1 MAPKI
6 GLFFGSSTGAGERV
20 ATLIKQIIEQ
30 EGVAEVEVA
39 VVTADNVKVLENYE
53 YQIWGCST
61 WNIGELQ
68 DDWAI
73 RYPELDSV
81 NLKGK
86 KIAMYGPGDQFGY
99 SNSFVDAI
107 GILMEKAVQRG
118 AEPIGFWPVDDS
130 YEFEFSRGVVENTF
144 MGLAVDEDNQADKTE
159 QRVVD
164 WTYWV
169 MEDMGL
175 YDPAK
180 AEAAAAAD

>member
-20 ATLIKQIIEQ
+20 AGLIKQIVEQ
-30 EGVAEVEVA
+30 IGAAEVDVIVITSEGPKA
-39 VVTADNVKVLENYE
+39 LEGYE

-86 KIAMYGPGDQFGY
+86 KIAIYGPGDQFGY
-99 SNSFVDAI
+99 SNSYADAL
-107 GILMEKAVQRG
+107 GILMDKAVQQG
-118 AEPIGFWPVDDS
+118 AEPMGFWPIDDS
-130 YEFEFSRGVVENTF
+130 YEFEYSRGVVENTF
-144 MGLAVDEDNQADKTE
+144 MGLAVDEDNQREKTE

-164 WTYWV
+164 WVYWV
-169 MEDMGL
+169 LEDMGL
-175 YDPAK
+175 YDPA
-180 AEAAAAAD
+180 AVEAAE

>member
-20 ATLIKQIIEQ
+20 ATLIKQIVEQ
-30 EGVAEVEVA
+30 LGVAEVEIS
-39 VVTADNVKVLENYE
+39 VVTAGGASVLETYD

-73 RYPELDSV
+73 RFPEMDGL

-86 KIAMYGPGDQFGY
+86 KIAIYGPGDQFGY
-99 SNSFVDAI
+99 SNSFVDAL

-118 AEPIGFWPVDDS
+118 AEPVGFWPVDDS
-130 YEFEFSRGVVENTF
+130 YEFEYSRGVVDNTF
-144 MGLAVDEDNQADKTE
+144 MGLAVDEDNQAEKTE

-164 WTYWV
+164 WTFWV
-169 MEDMGL
+169 LEDMGL
-175 YDPAK
+175 YDPEAVE
-180 AEAAAAAD
+180 AEAA